1 MNLFQLP
8 DPEFLKKVDFKN
20 PATWVATWFGCGLMR
35 PAPGTWGTLGG
46 LPVGL
51 ILLTLGGQSA
61 LAAGIFLVFIMG
73 MWSAKQFAAMTGT
86 HDHGMIV
93 IDEVAGIWIT
103 LLACV
108 LTPISIVIAF
118 ALFRAFDILKPWP
131 ISWLDKNVKGALGVM
146 ADDVAAGIAAALCL
160 WGIQTYALA
169 G

>member
-86 HDHGMIV
+86 VLARVGDGSYL
-93 IDEVAGIWIT
+93 APPGI
-103 LLACV
+103 
-108 LTPISIVIAF
+108 S
-118 ALFRAFDILKPWP
+118 ALPVRRRR
-131 ISWLDKNVKGALGVM
+131 
-146 ADDVAAGIAAALCL
+146 
-160 WGIQTYALA
+160 
-169 G
+169 